1 MQCKSLRHKPQ
12 ISIWGFF
19 LIFSLGCAHSVDND
33 GGTSSSS
40 NIPFDPNSIFQD
52 IRLATYDYA
61 ISEGYTVSFNKHP
74 KFPNDGHISINSSQ
88 NFPSTLE
95 DSVSFHIQNILEAFS
110 KSEEQLELCIT
121 IAKENSAYF
130 PVVYCHALY
139 TSSPLFGQEKINIKA
154 ESYLHN
160 KVATSLV
167 DYNRNSLEWQ
177 YLLSF
182 LDKKLSP
189 KDIRELNL
197 LYRFDESQNKFLK
210 RRFINIQSIDKNSTL
225 VD

>member
-1 MQCKSLRHKPQ
+1 MQCKSIRHKPQ
-12 ISIWGFF
+12 ILIWGFF
-19 LIFSLGCAHSVDND
+19 LIFFLACTHSVEHEEE
-33 GGTSSSS
+33 TSSTSDS
-40 NIPFDPNSIFQD
+40 PIHPNSIFQD

-61 ISEGYTVSFNKHP
+61 ISEGYTLSFNKHP
-74 KFPNDGHISINSSQ
+74 KFPKDGHISINSLQ

-121 IAKENSAYF
+121 LANENSAYF

-139 TSSPLFGQEKINIKA
+139 ASSPLFGQEKINIKA
-154 ESYLHN
+154 ESYLQN

-182 LDKKLSP
+182 LNKKLSP
-189 KDIRELNL
+189 EDISELNL
-197 LYRFDESQNKFLK
+197 LYRFDESQNKFL
-210 RRFINIQSIDKNSTL
+210 RQRFINIQSIDKNSTL

>member
-52 IRLATYDYA
+52 IRLASYDYA

-121 IAKENSAYF
+121 IAKDNSAYF

-197 LYRFDESQNKFLK
+197 LYRFDKSQNKFLK
-210 RRFINIQSIDKNSTL
+210 RRFINIQSIDKYSTL

>member
-1 MQCKSLRHKPQ
+1 MQCKSIRHKPQ
-12 ISIWGFF
+12 ILIWGFF
-19 LIFSLGCAHSVDND
+19 LIFFLGCTHSVEHE
-33 GGTSSSS
+33 GETSSSP
-40 NIPFDPNSIFQD
+40 NTPNDPNSIFQD

-61 ISEGYTVSFNKHP
+61 ISEGYTLSFNKHP
-74 KFPNDGHISINSSQ
+74 KFPKDGHISINSSQ

-110 KSEEQLELCIT
+110 KSEEQLELCIRL
-121 IAKENSAYF
+121 AKENSAYF

-139 TSSPLFGQEKINIKA
+139 ASSPLFGQEKINIKA
-154 ESYLHN
+154 ESYLQN

-182 LDKKLSP
+182 LDKKISP
-189 KDIRELNL
+189 KDISELNL

>member
-1 MQCKSLRHKPQ
+1 MQCKSIRHKPQ
-12 ISIWGFF
+12 ILIWGFF
-19 LIFSLGCAHSVDND
+19 LIFFLGCTHSVEHE
-33 GGTSSSS
+33 GETSSSP
-40 NIPFDPNSIFQD
+40 NTLNDPNSIFQD

-61 ISEGYTVSFNKHP
+61 ISEGYTLSFNKHP
-74 KFPNDGHISINSSQ
+74 KFPKDGHISINSSQ

-110 KSEEQLELCIT
+110 KSEEQLELCIRL
-121 IAKENSAYF
+121 AKENSAYF

-139 TSSPLFGQEKINIKA
+139 ASSPLFGQEKINIKA
-154 ESYLHN
+154 ESYLQN

-182 LDKKLSP
+182 LDKKISP
-189 KDIRELNL
+189 EDISELNL